1 MKLNPIC
8 EISPYEAKPYMRN
21 QSVCSGVR
29 CNVDVVTPEQLPPNI
44 ENSVV
49 YLRG

>member
-29 CNVDVVTPEQLPPNI
+29 CNVDVVTPEQLPPKV

-49 YLRG
+49 YVRG